1 MPINFV
7 TGLPRQGKTLFA
19 FIEIQ
24 RRAKEENRPVYY
36 CNIPG
41 VTLPGWVQFDHPD
54 KWLELPNDA
63 IIVVDE
69 LQDFW
74 GAASSGAKVPEPILE
89 LSKHGKRGIDFYFIT
104 QDPTLVHNTPRK
116 LCETHWYVVRAFGS
130 ENAVAY
136 KFRGMQTDPGKV
148 VSKAEK
154 YPWRYPKDAFGKKDK
169 AGNWIT
175 QPWYKSADVHN
186 IKRKI
191 PLKLWAIPFAIAIAI
206 GAAWFAV
213 SSVLSYGT
221 KMASAASGAAPGG
234 SAPGADSVARAPV
247 GVSGSGGP
255 SSSLTPEQYLQAR
268 VPRLPD
274 FPQTAPVYDSV
285 TKPTDAPYPAA
296 CVEMGKACKCYSQQ
310 ATLLQVSG
318 AVCLQIVRNGFFME
332 WRSSDAPDQARQ
344 QHPAPQLV
352 QDAPAR
358 RVVSVP
364 MPPAPVVDPSQMT
377 QADLS
382 AALRVRNPAYLS
394 PGLAERVQPI
404 SGAVGGAHVN

>member
-36 CNIPG
+36 CNIPS
-41 VTLPGWVQFDHPD
+41 VTLPGWIEIDHPD
-54 KWLELPNDA
+54 KWMELPNDS

-74 GAASSGAKVPEPILE
+74 PAVSTGTKVPLPILE

-130 ENAVAY
+130 ESAIAY

-148 VSKAEK
+148 VNKAEK

-186 IKRKI
+186 IKRRI
-191 PLKLWAIPFAIAIAI
+191 PLKVWAIPVAVVVAV
-206 GAAWFAV
+206 GAAWFAI
-213 SSVLSYGT
+213 SSVLSYGS
-221 KMASAASGAAPGG
+221 KMASVATAAAPGA
-234 SAPGADSVARAPV
+234 SRAVPPVVPVAA
-247 GVSGSGGP
+247 SSSSGP
-255 SSSLTPEQYLQAR
+255 SSKTAHLPYEEWLALQK
-268 VPRLPD
+268 PRID
-274 FPQTAPVYDSV
+274 GFPHTAPAYDSV
-285 TKPTDAPYPAA
+285 TQPVIAPRPAA
-296 CVEMGKACKCYSQQ
+296 CVQMGKTCKCYTQQ
-310 ATLLQVSG
+310 ATLMQVPG
-318 AVCLQIVRNGFFME
+318 TVCLQIVAHGFFQD
-332 WRSSDAPDQARQ
+332 WREEAPSSSRSVASNASQV
-344 QHPAPQLV
+344 PAEKAGSPEAKQV
-352 QDAPAR
+352 R
-358 RVVSVP
+358 SVP
-364 MPPAPVVDPSQMT
+364 MPKAPEPDPSQMT
-377 QADLS
+377 QADIPQ
-382 AALRVRNPAYLS
+382 ALGIRNPAFNVY
-394 PGLAERVQPI
+394 PHN
-404 SGAVGGAHVN
+404 SGNQGG